1 MSKKIGCARL
11 TPRGPSLRSGEAHP
25 TPLQRG
31 SARSPRCARRTLRS
45 VGLSLSL
52 HSSLAAAPWQSH
64 VEGGIGCDRN
74 THTDTQ
80 KGSSLPTPARPSEA
94 TAQSRRGSG
103 LLSWGMRSVS
113 AKAMDSLS
121 AGSRT
126 PCARVARRATSSAS
140 LPLTRRAPAQGFGHR
155 FC

>member
-11 TPRGPSLRSGEAHP
+11 TPRGPSLRSGEVHP
-25 TPLQRG
+25 TPPPRG

-45 VGLSLSL
+45 VEHRLSPR
-52 HSSLAAAPWQSH
+52 SSLAPAPWQSH

-74 THTDTQ
+74 TYEDTQ
-80 KGSSLPTPARPSEA
+80 KGSSTQPQARPSEA
-94 TAQSRRGSG
+94 AAQSRCRRA
-103 LLSWGMRSVS
+103 LLSWEIRSFS